1 MFSRSATGFIAGS
14 AAPVG
19 TSRFAAAMA
28 LGMEG
33 FVVEPAA
40 TLGGSLRA
48 EAVVGL
54 ALLAVP
60 IAAFEPDVAAETGFA
75 GAFVTGLAVPFDAA
89 AAADELDA
97 EPVADAGAGGVG
109 LTAELVGG
117 TGLAA

>member
-14 AAPVG
+14 AARVG
-19 TSRFAAAMA
+19 TSGFAAAMA
-28 LGMEG
+28 LGIEG

-54 ALLAVP
+54 AILGVP
-60 IAAFEPDVAAETGFA
+60 IVAFEPDAAPETGFA
-75 GAFVTGLAVPFDAA
+75 VAFVTGLAVAFDGA

-97 EPVADAGAGGVG
+97 EPDADAAG
-109 LTAELVGG
+109 LAPELVGG
-117 TGLAA
+117 TGLGA